1 MLQLTLQNAQFWESE
16 AVQQWLRRHQH
27 PTPARNGA
35 VEGPIVLHQSKF
47 APSAIRALASA
58 NPNAHSVPWRFRWT
72 HAFRAFL
79 GYTLAS
85 DPASMA
91 SAPTTI
97 VNAEEDWTYMAGSP
111 LLGLAWACVEAAV
124 ERGDDWQRQMARLVK
139 ELVDAFEQKNWV
151 LASAFREMLKRCVWE
166 ESEAWWNP
174 VRCVVLLSVRSGT
187 RLSTDILL
195 P

>member
-1 MLQLTLQNAQFWESE
+1 ML
-16 AVQQWLRRHQH
+16 
-27 PTPARNGA
+27 
-35 VEGPIVLHQSKF
+35 
-47 APSAIRALASA
+47 
-58 NPNAHSVPWRFRWT
+58 FR
-72 HAFRAFL
+72 
-79 GYTLAS
+79 S
-85 DPASMA
+85 
-91 SAPTTI
+91 
-97 VNAEEDWTYMAGSP
+97 SP